1 MRRAYPSQ
9 PSRAVLPGAHDWK
22 AANSLSQAEQGFC
35 EDSLLCVQSVSVI
48 AFMSTV
54 LSCLACLV
62 HAFVLNL
69 LCQQNSHL
77 PPCDPSNPLCVET
90 YNLLLVL

>member
-1 MRRAYPSQ
+1 MWRLQGIS
-9 PSRAVLPGAHDWK
+9 VL
-22 AANSLSQAEQGFC
+22 
-35 EDSLLCVQSVSVI
+35 
-48 AFMSTV
+48 AFMSAV

-69 LCQQNSHL
+69 ISHQDPHL
-77 PPCDPSNPLCVET
+77 PPCDPNMPICAET